1 MKQILFQE
9 KSHGIFIERIVRDY
23 EFSMP
28 IKHMHAEYEI
38 YYMLE
43 GERYYFIEDDTYHI
57 KTGTLVFIDRNEIHK
72 TGSAGTSSYHDRIM
86 LSLTEQIINPFL
98 HKLGYSSLEYFF
110 AHQRIFPMDET
121 NQNYLN
127 GLFEF
132 MRRELRDKEDGY
144 EDMVKLKIV
153 EMLLFLSRCQKKLP
167 TEAELSLSTSAKHK
181 KVREATT
188 YIRENYQSALSLQV
202 IAEQLYVSKG
212 YLSRIFREV
221 TGVNVTD
228 YINIQRIKY
237 AKELLTGSKSNI
249 TEISELTGYDSI
261 TYFEKVFHKYTGTSP
276 LKYRQALK

>member
-1 MKQILFQE
+1 MKHILFQE
-9 KSHGIFIERIVRDY
+9 GTKGIIIERIIHDS

-28 IKHMHAEYEI
+28 MKHMHEEYEI
-38 YYMLE
+38 YYLLE

-57 KTGTLVFIDRNEIHK
+57 KTGAFVFVDQNEIHK
-72 TGSAGTSSYHDRIM
+72 TGSAGTSSFHDRIM
-86 LSLTEQIINPFL
+86 LSLSGQTINPFL

-110 AHQRIFPMDET
+110 VHQRIFPMDET

-144 EDMVKLKIV
+144 EDLVKLKIV

-167 TEAELSLSTSAKHK
+167 AEAELSLSTSAKHK

-188 YIRENYQSALSLQV
+188 YIRENYQSSLSLQV
-202 IAEQLYVSKG
+202 VAEQLYVSKG

-221 TGVNVTD
+221 TGVNITD
-228 YINIQRIKY
+228 YINIQRIKH
-237 AKELLTGSKSNI
+237 AKELLTGSNFNI

-261 TYFEKVFHKYTGTSP
+261 TYFEKVFHKYTGISP
-276 LKYRQALK
+276 LKYRQTLK